1 MRLSWRSR
9 RPLPRPDRSV
19 PSFPS
24 RVKEDNARP
33 PADARA
39 DRQPLSASDQADRQ
53 PISASD
59 QAKLFFE
66 RKASVRFTVAIG
78 IGVNAHPLA
87 GSAETLRFVS
97 IWRIKSTTSIVGNI
111 LEKMGQQLVKDW
123 PTFGLPLYHCNAWI
137 LPAEVPKAGCSWR
150 GRRRWS
156 GRSGARARWSRLPG

>member
-1 MRLSWRSR
+1 MSNQIQHESVHNYILRVVRLSWRSR

-59 QAKLFFE
+59 QGKLLFE

-78 IGVNAHPLA
+78 IGVNAHPLE
-87 GSAETLRFVS
+87 GSAETSRFVS
-97 IWRIKSTTSIVGNI
+97 IWRIKSTPSIVGNI
-111 LEKMGQQLVKDW
+111 LAKSRSFSAVSVPIFASKY
-123 PTFGLPLYHCNAWI
+123 TFFSI
-137 LPAEVPKAGCSWR
+137 F
-150 GRRRWS
+150 
-156 GRSGARARWSRLPG
+156 